1 MAVLRVLES
10 TINSGKRV
18 DWLQGAKE
26 VKGIVESEGGN
37 VTFLQTAGG
46 GNPSIIFSVSVFED
60 LNSYGAFNDKMD
72 ASEKLGEFMQRQA
85 KSPTST
91 AVGINILQDIH
102 DEVGDPSDAIENPA
116 VFAIFRQRLAP
127 GRRPAFIEMS
137 KAIRDTL
144 KSEGKP
150 VGNANQCII
159 GDTAMYNRSIGF
171 ASTAD
176 WAAARST
183 PFSNDVMGILSTA
196 QADGP
201 IFDSIEALLL
211 RNITASL

>member
-1 MAVLRVLES
+1 MAVLRVLEL
-10 TINSGKRV
+10 TINPGKRA
-18 DWLQGAKE
+18 DWLQGTKE

-37 VTFLQTAGG
+37 VSYLATTGG
-46 GNPSIIFSVSVFED
+46 GNPSTIFAVSVFED

-72 ASEKLGEFMQRQA
+72 ASEKLGEFTQRQA
-85 KSPTST
+85 KSPSST

-116 VFAIFRQRLAP
+116 VFAIFRQALVP
-127 GRRPAFIEMS
+127 GKRPAFIEMS

-144 KSEGKP
+144 RSEGKP

-159 GDTAMYNRSIGF
+159 GDTAMYNRSIAF

-183 PFSNDVMGILSTA
+183 PLSNDVLGILSAA

-201 IFDSIEALLL
+201 MFDSIEALLL

>member
-1 MAVLRVLES
+1 MAVLRTLES
-10 TINSGKRV
+10 TINPGKRA
-18 DWLQGAKE
+18 DWLKATKE

-37 VTFLQTAGG
+37 VIFLQTAVG
-46 GNPSIIFSVSVFED
+46 GNPSTVFSVSVFED

-72 ASEKLGEFMQRQA
+72 ASAQFGEFQQRQA
-85 KSPTST
+85 QSNNST

-116 VFAIFRQRLAP
+116 VFAIFRQRLIQ
-127 GRRPAFIEMS
+127 GKRPAFIEML

-144 KSEGKP
+144 KSEGKS

-159 GDTAMYNRSIGF
+159 GDTLMYSRTNGF

-176 WAAARST
+176 WAAARSE
-183 PFSNDVMGILSTA
+183 PFSNDVIGIINAA

-201 IFDSIEALLL
+201 IFESIEALLL
-211 RNITASL
+211 RNITAAL

>member
-1 MAVLRVLES
+1 MAVLRTLEL
-10 TINSGKRV
+10 TINPGKRA

-26 VKGIVESEGGN
+26 VKGIVEAEGGN
-37 VTFLQTAGG
+37 VIFLQTAVG
-46 GNPSIIFSVSVFED
+46 GNPSTIFSVSVFDD

-85 KSPTST
+85 QSPTST

-116 VFAIFRQRLAP
+116 VFAIFRQRLVP
-127 GRRPAFIEMS
+127 GKRPAFIEMS

-150 VGNANQCII
+150 VGNTMQCII
-159 GDTAMYNRSIGF
+159 GDTAMYSRSNGF

-176 WAAARST
+176 WAATRST
-183 PFSNDVMGILSTA
+183 PLSNDVMGIINTA

-201 IFDSIEALLL
+201 IFESIEALLL